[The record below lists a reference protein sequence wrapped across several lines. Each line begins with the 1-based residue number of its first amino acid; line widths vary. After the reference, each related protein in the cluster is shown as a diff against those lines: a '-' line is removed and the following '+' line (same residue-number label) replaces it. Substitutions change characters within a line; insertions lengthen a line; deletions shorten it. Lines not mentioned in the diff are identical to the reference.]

1 MKHFSM
7 SNVFVA
13 GEEKVSNFCENIL
26 SVTENPSV
34 PRSIFG
40 VIDSQIMGHGAQ
52 IMANGTT
59 GKMNLNII
67 SEHFEATS

>member
-1 MKHFSM
+1 M
-7 SNVFVA
+7 
-13 GEEKVSNFCENIL
+13 L

-40 VIDSQIMGHGAQ
+40 VIDSQLMGHGAP